1 MPPKKHHEQSDP
13 IKELAQPC
21 VLLPILL
28 SMELLIDVSL
38 DLYEYDLKH
47 PN

>member
-1 MPPKKHHEQSDP
+1 MSPKEYNALL
-13 IKELAQPC
+13 KELAQPC
-21 VLLPILL
+21 VILPIIL
-28 SMELLIDVSL
+28 SMELLVDISL